1 MSISPLRIE
10 TSIGLVNIIA
20 CLPDASPKQAAQT
33 EAAASMDA
41 VYIKTSHL

>member
-1 MSISPLRIE
+1 MLISPLRIE

-20 CLPDASPKQAAQT
+20 CLPDASPKKAVQT